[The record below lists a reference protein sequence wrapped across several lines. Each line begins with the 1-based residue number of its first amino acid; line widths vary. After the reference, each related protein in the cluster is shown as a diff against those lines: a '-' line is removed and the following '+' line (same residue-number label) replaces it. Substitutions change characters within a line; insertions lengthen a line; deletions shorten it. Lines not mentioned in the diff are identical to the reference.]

1 MISQRLKVKIFMQ
14 ESFHFRDMVFFCNN
28 AREFMEAD
36 KRNVIALHCK
46 GGKGRTGAMICVWL
60 VHCGI
65 FEDAK
70 V

>member
-1 MISQRLKVKIFMQ
+1 
-14 ESFHFRDMVFFCNN
+14 
-28 AREFMEAD
+28 MEAD
-36 KRNVIALHCK
+36 KRNVISLHCK

-70 V
+70 VHKHFALTFYIIYLASFFYCFEVR

>member
-1 MISQRLKVKIFMQ
+1 MSENITTLFCIS
-14 ESFHFRDMVFFCNN
+14 RDMIWFCNN

-36 KRNVIALHCK
+36 KRNVISLHCK

-70 V
+70 VN

>member
-1 MISQRLKVKIFMQ
+1 
-14 ESFHFRDMVFFCNN
+14 
-28 AREFMEAD
+28 MEAD
-36 KRNVIALHCK
+36 KRNVISLHCK

-70 V
+70 VRQHLFTVNLLHFTCTSIVSILFCKQNTGH